1 MVVTP
6 VALCVTLMLSVEK
19 CKKEY
24 QSFCFSCFDFTFE
37 DASLCSLRD
46 ELHKRDII
54 FNTWWDDC

>member
-6 VALCVTLMLSVEK
+6 VALSVTLMLSVEK

-24 QSFCFSCFDFTFE
+24 QSFCFSCFDITFE

-46 ELHKRDII
+46 ELHKCDII

>member
-6 VALCVTLMLSVEK
+6 VALSVTVMLSVEK
-19 CKKEY
+19 YKIEY
-24 QSFCFSCFDFTFE
+24 QSFCFSCFDITFE

-54 FNTWWDDC
+54 FNT